1 MFGFVG
7 GKCYFCQQDKTN
19 AMKLRLFIQIAV
31 VVSVVLLCTGF
42 GVYSFFRLN
51 SVEHQ
56 REFNLYTL
64 VPQDAIAVF
73 ETDRM
78 ADLVND
84 INELN
89 CSKENH
95 FLYASELF
103 VYLKK
108 YLHVLAKETP
118 HGLSREMNKM
128 LISFHEPDM
137 PMNQVLY
144 CGLGEGDHELLE
156 NFIRKYGTTNF
167 PSKNFDY
174 KGKEIRIYPMADG
187 LFLAVYMTS
196 DFLVASFQKRLVEQ
210 VIDAGRRKNSLMEMP
225 SFCAIH
231 AGKHSNMAAMVY
243 VRMKSVDM
251 GKATDDIRSQTRL
264 GSWVEFDMKFNEG
277 AIYCSGVSHG
287 TDSTHTFINALRVQK
302 PIEGF
307 SGDNL
312 PFSTFL
318 YNHWAISDW
327 ETVLTFTASQKYA
340 KATYSDYIRQ
350 RDEEVLAFLNDFAGE
365 SVMSCLF
372 LPKDGVGGSPC
383 AVMRIPM
390 KDELAAERRLQSLL
404 NATPKEEGEE
414 VSRSVRDDARY
425 PKARKYKKYV
435 LPRNT
440 LLAQLTGITESALN
454 TYACFYQGG
463 LLLAPDVQSLS
474 AYIEAL
480 EEREVLGGVPVY
492 EEVVGSLSPMYN
504 FVMMM
509 DMEEMLLQP
518 EAYVRLVPN
527 LFFRQ
532 AEFFRHF
539 IVAVQFTCT
548 EGVVYPNIV
557 LLYKGSSADNAN
569 DTES

>member
-1 MFGFVG
+1 
-7 GKCYFCQQDKTN
+7 
-19 AMKLRLFIQIAV
+19 MKFRLFIQIAV

-64 VPQDAIAVF
+64 VPQDAIAVL

-78 ADLVND
+78 VDLVND
-84 INELN
+84 INELD
-89 CSKENH
+89 CSKDNH

-103 VYLKK
+103 VYLKN
-108 YLHVLAKETP
+108 YLQVLAKETP

-128 LISFHEPDM
+128 LISFHGPDM
-137 PMNQVLY
+137 PLNQVLY
-144 CGLGEGDHELLE
+144 CGLGEGDHELLK
-156 NFIRKYGTTNF
+156 NFIHKYGSANF
-167 PSKNFDY
+167 PSKSFDY
-174 KGKEIRIYPMADG
+174 KGKEICIYPMSDG

-210 VIDAGRRKNSLMEMP
+210 VIDAGRHKKSLMEMS
-225 SFCAIH
+225 SFNAIH
-231 AGKHSNMAAMVY
+231 AGKHSNMAAVVY

-251 GKATDDIRSQTRL
+251 GKVTDDIRSQTRL
-264 GSWVEFDMKFNEG
+264 GSWVEFDMKFSEE

-287 TDSTHTFINALRVQK
+287 ADSTRTFINALRVQK

-312 PFSTFL
+312 PSSTFF
-318 YNHWAISDW
+318 YNHWAMSDR
-327 ETVLTFTASQKYA
+327 EVVFRFTASQKYA

-350 RDEEVLAFLNDFAGE
+350 RDEDWLAFLDEFAGE

-372 LPKDGVGGSPC
+372 RSENAAGDPPF

-390 KDELAAERRLQSLL
+390 KDELAAEHRLQALL
-404 NATPKEEGEE
+404 YATPKEEGEE
-414 VSRSVRDDARY
+414 PMPKSAGNDARY
-425 PKARKYKKYV
+425 PKARKYRKYV

-454 TYACFYQGG
+454 TCACFYQGS

-474 AYIEAL
+474 AYVEAL
-480 EEREVLGGVPVY
+480 EEEDVLGGMPVY

-509 DMEEMLLQP
+509 DMEAMLHQP
-518 EAYVRLVPN
+518 ETYVRLVPSF
-527 LFFRQ
+527 FFRQ

-548 EGVVYPNIV
+548 EGIVYPNIV
-557 LLYKGSSADNAN
+557 LLYKGDGR
-569 DTES
+569 